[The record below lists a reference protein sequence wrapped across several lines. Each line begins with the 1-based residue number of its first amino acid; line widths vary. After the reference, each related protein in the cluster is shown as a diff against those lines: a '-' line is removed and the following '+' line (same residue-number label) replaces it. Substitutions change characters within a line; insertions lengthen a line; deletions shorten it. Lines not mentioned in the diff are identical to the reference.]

1 MTQQDERPMMEVK
14 RIAIILHEGAD
25 LLDIAGPAGVFH
37 CAGRHF
43 VLIGA
48 SGRVTYQLDYLSPDG
63 GLCRT
68 RQELPVGSRP
78 LSEAD
83 PADYDTVIVVGGLV
97 GDRDCPASLIDWLC
111 RCHGVVRRIGS
122 VCVGAFIL
130 ARAGLLDG
138 RRAATHWEDCGDLA
152 ARFPRVEVD
161 PDAIFVEDRGIWTG
175 AGVTA
180 GIDMALAMVEQDHG
194 HDLALLVARRQVV
207 FLKRPGG
214 QSQFS
219 SHLECKKQEGPL
231 APLLQWIVENP
242 AEDLRVEALAERAN
256 MSLRSFHRWFD
267 SATGMSPAEWVE
279 GARLEVAKRLLEQTG
294 KRLDQV
300 ARESGFGG
308 YERMRRTF
316 ARRLGIAPSDYRER
330 FSRPLPQYENAIDL
344 ARLTDIYGAIG
355 GLATIQ

>member
-1 MTQQDERPMMEVK
+1 MNQAHDQPIMEVK
-14 RIAIILHEGAD
+14 RIGILLHEGAD
-25 LLDIAGPAGVFH
+25 LLDVAGAAGVFH

-43 VLIGA
+43 VWIGA
-48 SGRVTYQLDYLSPDG
+48 SDRVTYQIDYLSPDG
-63 GLCRT
+63 GLLSTWQGLSVET
-68 RQELPVGSRP
+68 RALAEVDP
-78 LSEAD
+78 LA
-83 PADYDTVIVVGGLV
+83 YHTVIVVGGLWHEN
-97 GDRDCPASLIDWLC
+97 CPDSMIDWLRGC
-111 RCHGVVRRIGS
+111 RGIVPRISS
-122 VCVGAFIL
+122 VCIGAYLL

-138 RRAATHWEDCGDLA
+138 HRAATHWEDCRDLA
-152 ARFPRVEVD
+152 ARFPNIEVD

-194 HDLALLVARRQVV
+194 HDLALLVARRLVV

-219 SHLECKKQEGPL
+219 SQLECQKGEGPL

-242 AEDLRVEALAERAN
+242 TADLRAEALAARAN
-256 MSLRSFHRWFD
+256 MSLRNFYRAFV
-267 SATGMSPAEWVE
+267 SATGSSPADWVE

-294 KRLDQV
+294 HRFDQV

-308 YERMRRTF
+308 YERMRRSF

-330 FSRPLPQYENAIDL
+330 FSRPLQRLEKTIDL
-344 ARLTDIYGAIG
+344 SSLSDIYPTVSGMT
-355 GLATIQ
+355 TIQ

>member
-111 RCHGVVRRIGS
+111 RCQGVVRRIGS
-122 VCVGAFIL
+122 V
-130 ARAGLLDG
+130 
-138 RRAATHWEDCGDLA
+138 
-152 ARFPRVEVD
+152 
-161 PDAIFVEDRGIWTG
+161 
-175 AGVTA
+175 
-180 GIDMALAMVEQDHG
+180 
-194 HDLALLVARRQVV
+194 
-207 FLKRPGG
+207 
-214 QSQFS
+214 
-219 SHLECKKQEGPL
+219 
-231 APLLQWIVENP
+231 
-242 AEDLRVEALAERAN
+242 
-256 MSLRSFHRWFD
+256 
-267 SATGMSPAEWVE
+267 
-279 GARLEVAKRLLEQTG
+279 
-294 KRLDQV
+294 
-300 ARESGFGG
+300 
-308 YERMRRTF
+308 
-316 ARRLGIAPSDYRER
+316 
-330 FSRPLPQYENAIDL
+330 
-344 ARLTDIYGAIG
+344 
-355 GLATIQ
+355 